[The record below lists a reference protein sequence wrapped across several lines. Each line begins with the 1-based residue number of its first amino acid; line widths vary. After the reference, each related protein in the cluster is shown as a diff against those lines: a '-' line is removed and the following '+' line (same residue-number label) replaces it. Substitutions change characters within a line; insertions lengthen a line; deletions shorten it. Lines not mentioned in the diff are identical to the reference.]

1 MFTFISL
8 TGFFYLVYLYKFDYE
23 KINKMYKFIPYF
35 SNTNNKTSIST
46 VKNNSSNN
54 DTENYN
60 LEIGISDDY
69 VMTDRPPDKNNPV
82 DYYDTSFSTDFV
94 ETLPNFHRF
103 YSFTKKNDDHNAQ
116 IV

>member
-1 MFTFISL
+1 
-8 TGFFYLVYLYKFDYE
+8 
-23 KINKMYKFIPYF
+23 MYKFIPYF
-35 SNTNNKTSIST
+35 SSNNNTSST
-46 VKNNSSNN
+46 VKDNCGN
-54 DTENYN
+54 DDSKNYN

-82 DYYDTSFSTDFV
+82 DYYDTSFSTEFV

-103 YSFTKKNDDHNAQ
+103 YSFTKKNDDHDTQ